1 MYTAA
6 SVPAEATN
14 WTHGRGETVRSAVQE
29 RGNIKV
35 KLKNMDALIRKK
47 LGET

>member
-6 SVPAEATN
+6 SVPVEATS
-14 WTHGRGETVRSAVQE
+14 WMYGRGETVRSAVHE
-29 RGNIKV
+29 RGNMKV
-35 KLKNMDALIRKK
+35 KIKNMDALIRKK